1 MPLQVPNYGVHL
13 DFLVKLT
20 TPQPSVNT
28 TIVEDPI
35 YIYISLDSMTVSPF
49 KSHWVVYQ
57 LHKEQEVLFFLGISH
72 SLVRQN
78 ICKASSYTVKEFFQN
93 V

>member
-28 TIVEDPI
+28 TIVEDP
-35 YIYISLDSMTVSPF
+35 MTVSPF